1 MFEQVNKWQNKE
13 EGGKSTGVLS
23 RVKGFFNGSMEG
35 CYGGSRALEEGVG
48 SFMGGF
54 YYDIDAFSFEP
65 CTIAWSVSSG
75 TEIQAFGFT
84 RGAELNPAHPASSV
98 SKCGR
103 LSCPTEGQAT
113 IGAKKRAQWSVGTR
127 EWNRT
132 CKIWSTKH

>member
-1 MFEQVNKWQNKE
+1 MLESVNKWQNKE
-13 EGGKSTGVLS
+13 EGGKGRGGVLS
-23 RVKGFFNGSMEG
+23 RDKGFFNGSMEG

-54 YYDIDAFSFEP
+54 YYNIDAFSFEP

-84 RGAELNPAHPASSV
+84 RGSVMFPAHLASIV

-103 LSCPTEGQAT
+103 LSCPTAGQAT
-113 IGAKKRAQWSVGTR
+113 LRAKKRAQ
-127 EWNRT
+127 
-132 CKIWSTKH
+132 